1 MTRPI
6 IFSDLDDT
14 IFQTARKM
22 VKGSAQATLASE
34 ALNGSHSYMSGSQA
48 LMMDWLLESTR
59 FIPVTARSTE
69 ALQRCKLPFEDYQ
82 ICSNGAVILMPDG
95 TPDRHWLE
103 KMKREAEAAEKSLDD
118 LLSFVKN
125 VNKNHAGP
133 DRFRSWIVE
142 EFGTGF
148 YFCVKS
154 NQGADIL
161 DEIEDGLSRIAVNQ
175 LVRHRNDNNLSYT
188 PVTISK
194 RLAVEYLAE
203 TLLKDTR
210 LPVFGMG
217 DSLTDLPFMATCD
230 MLVIPRNSQID
241 RQILR
246 TERF

>member
-22 VKGSAQATLASE
+22 EGGTEQATLASE

-48 LMMDWLLESTR
+48 MMMDWLLESTQ

-69 ALQRCKLPFEDYQ
+69 ALQRCTLPFEDYQ

-95 TPDRHWLE
+95 TPDMHWLS
-103 KMKREAEAAEKSLDD
+103 KMKREADAAAGYLNE
-118 LLSFVKN
+118 LLAFVQN
-125 VNKNHAGP
+125 ETAPG
-133 DRFRSWIVE
+133 RFRCWIVE

-154 NQGADIL
+154 NEGADRL
-161 DEIEDGLSRIAVNQ
+161 DEIEDGLSSIAATQ

-188 PVTISK
+188 PATISK
-194 RLAVEYLAE
+194 RFAVEYLAQK
-203 TLLKDTR
+203 LLSDTR
-210 LPVFGMG
+210 VPVFGMG

-241 RQILR
+241 CKILHS
-246 TERF
+246 ESF